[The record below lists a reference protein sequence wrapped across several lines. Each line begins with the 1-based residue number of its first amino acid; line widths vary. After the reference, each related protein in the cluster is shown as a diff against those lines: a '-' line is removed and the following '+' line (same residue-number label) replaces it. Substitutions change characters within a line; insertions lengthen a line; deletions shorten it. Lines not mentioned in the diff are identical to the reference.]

1 MSRHERPGR
10 GAAIDETFG
19 FQLPEQAVGGLIA
32 HREALGDGTGGEK
45 ASAGLGEPPA
55 QAGGERG
62 LDLGDMSGTGAG
74 HALIFIISVCA
85 SSDLLMFEAFLCR
98 LCSRRM
104 SDQPL
109 SGKVFVVVG
118 GTTGLGLSAAKA
130 LLAAGARGVVVT
142 GRDAVNAEKA
152 VAELGIAAAA
162 HVGSATDSAHAPA
175 AIAMALERFGGFHGL
190 YHVAGGSGR
199 RFGDGP
205 LHEITDEG
213 LRATLELNLHSVI
226 LSNRA
231 AVRQF
236 LAQGTG
242 GAVLN
247 MGSVLGWSPSPEFF
261 ATHVYAAAKA
271 AIVGFTKSTAA
282 YYAAKNI
289 RLNVLAPALVETPMA
304 RRAAAD
310 DKILA
315 FVATKQP
322 LDGGRIGRPDD
333 CDGAAVFL
341 LSDAARFVTG
351 QVLAVDGG
359 WTVSEGQ
366 ISKATV

>member
-1 MSRHERPGR
+1 MAEGSL
-10 GAAIDETFG
+10 A
-19 FQLPEQAVGGLIA
+19 
-32 HREALGDGTGGEK
+32 EK
-45 ASAGLGEPPA
+45 
-55 QAGGERG
+55 
-62 LDLGDMSGTGAG
+62 
-74 HALIFIISVCA
+74 
-85 SSDLLMFEAFLCR
+85 
-98 LCSRRM
+98 
-104 SDQPL
+104 
-109 SGKVFVVVG
+109 VVVVIG
-118 GTTGLGLSAAKA
+118 GTTGLGLSAAGA
-130 LLAAGARGVVVT
+130 FLAAGARGVVVT
-142 GRDAVNAEKA
+142 GRDKT
-152 VAELGIAAAA
+152 
-162 HVGSATDSAHAPA
+162 SATAAQAALGARAAVLEGDARDPAHAPA
-175 AIAMALERFGGFHGL
+175 AITLARERFGRFDAL

-199 RFGDGP
+199 RLGDGP

-231 AVRQF
+231 AVRHF
-236 LAQGTG
+236 LQQGTG
-242 GAVLN
+242 GAILN

-261 ATHVYAAAKA
+261 ATHIYAAAKA

-282 YYAAKNI
+282 YYAAHNI

-310 DKILA
+310 ATILK

-366 ISKATV
+366 IPASSTR